1 MNDEVSGGVKNV
13 NRIKSSSWMKTLS
26 WFYICGWMIK
36 QRCQILE
43 PNKMTIQNG
52 NEKND

>member
-1 MNDEVSGGVKNV
+1 VKWEPEKEIIFLDEKLYVGSTYVG
-13 NRIKSSSWMKTLS
+13 
-26 WFYICGWMIK
+26 GWMIK

-43 PNKMTIQNG
+43 PNKMTVQNG